1 MGTIYVRTNEQGK
14 IVHSDT
20 NPIEDS
26 IQIEIEDELLEDIKI
41 LYCTYKDGQVTF
53 DEEAY
58 NKEQNQNEAV
68 QAQETMLETMMLK
81 SSRAMFLS
89 ELPDEEAVKIPLM
102 YDSWSMYI
110 GRSLKAGARV
120 EHNGL
125 LYKVIQN
132 IPVVLE
138 NQPPGL
144 YMEALYV
151 LINVKHEGTIDD
163 PIPIP
168 EPFSS
173 MEYVK
178 GKYYIENDVVYLMN
192 RPGMEDGETIDLA
205 YKPSQLVGVYFEV
218 ATNSDPN
225 VEWPDFKRPTGTHDA
240 YMKDDKVTYNGKH
253 YISLIDNN
261 TWSPDD
267 YPQGWKLVEEE

>member
-14 IVHSDT
+14 IVRSDT

-26 IQIEIEDELLEDIKI
+26 IQIEIEDDLLEDVKI
-41 LYCTYKDGQVTF
+41 LYCTYKDGRVTF

-58 NKEQNQNEAV
+58 NKEQNQNEAIK
-68 QAQETMLETMMLK
+68 AQETMLETMMLK

-125 LYKVIQN
+125 LYKVPQN
-132 IPVVLE
+132 IPVVLK
-138 NQPPGL
+138 NQPPGP
-144 YMEALYV
+144 YTAALYV
-151 LINVKHEGTIDD
+151 LIDVKHEGTIDD

-168 EPFSS
+168 DPFSS

-192 RPGMEDGETIDLA
+192 RPGMEDGKTIDLA

-225 VEWPDFKRPTGTHDA
+225 VEWPDFKQPTGTHDA

-267 YPQGWKLVEEE
+267 YPQGWQLVE

>member
-1 MGTIYVRTNEQGK
+1 MGSIYVRTNEQGK

-41 LYCTYKDGQVTF
+41 LYCTYKDGKVTF

-58 NKEQNQNEAV
+58 NKEQKQDEVV
-68 QAQETMLETMMLK
+68 QAQEMMLETMMLK

-89 ELPDEEAVKIPLM
+89 ELSDEEAVKIPLM

-110 GRSLKAGARV
+110 GQSLKAGARV

-125 LYKVIQN
+125 LYKVLQN
-132 IPVVLE
+132 VPVVLE
-138 NQPPGL
+138 NQPPGP
-144 YMEALYV
+144 YTAALYV
-151 LINVKHEGTIDD
+151 LIDIKHEGTIDD

-173 MEYVK
+173 MEYTK
-178 GKYYIENDVVYLMN
+178 NKYYKEGSTLYLMN
-192 RPGMEDGETIDLA
+192 GPLTETMETDTISLA
-205 YKPSQLVGVYFEV
+205 YKPSALIGHYFTV
-218 ATNSDPN
+218 
-225 VEWPDFKRPTGTHDA
+225 
-240 YMKDDKVTYNGKH
+240 
-253 YISLIDNN
+253 
-261 TWSPDD
+261 
-267 YPQGWKLVEEE
+267 VEEE